1 MYRIEL
7 FECRTTPIQ
16 LHLKAASAIRLNTG
30 MLWLTVEGQCED
42 VWLRAG
48 EQWDAPR
55 DVKVW
60 LSAESVAH
68 FGLLHA
74 GEKKATLRWL
84 YKSPPEGT
92 SLDAS
97 RVALLVGLGSKT

>member
-1 MYRIEL
+1 MYRLEL

-16 LHLKAASAIRLNTG
+16 LHLKAGSGIRLNTG
-30 MLWLTVEGQCED
+30 RLWLTVEGQRED
-42 VWLRAG
+42 VWLCAG
-48 EQWDAPR
+48 EQWDALR

-74 GEKKATLRWL
+74 GEKKATLGWL
-84 YKSPPEGT
+84 YKSPREGT

-97 RVALLVGLGSKT
+97 KAALLDGLDS

>member
-1 MYRIEL
+1 MYRLEL

-16 LHLKAASAIRLNTG
+16 LHLKAGSGIRLNTG
-30 MLWLTVEGQCED
+30 RLWLTVEGQCED
-42 VWLRAG
+42 VWLRAD
-48 EQWDAPR
+48 EQWDAPH

-74 GEKKATLRWL
+74 VFAVDGVR
-84 YKSPPEGT
+84 
-92 SLDAS
+92 
-97 RVALLVGLGSKT
+97 VGLVRPRGHGYRLPWPPLRQHA